1 MEAYKSDFTGAVAK
15 YYDIDEKENR
25 DLWSSF
31 AEENNLSKVTPIIL
45 I

>member
-1 MEAYKSDFTGAVAK
+1 LETYKADFTGAIAK

-25 DLWSSF
+25 DLWSDF
-31 AEENNLSKVTPIIL
+31 TEKNNLSKVTPIIL